1 MTLGDSSHRALGIS
15 CRSLRRSR
23 NNWGFAVVAIPVASR
38 LAGEVL
44 RWNVGLARPCAG
56 PEEISTCNAMEAM
69 GAMVGK
75 KTLTLSLA
83 WLAVLGMVMPVSL
96 VNAAAPPARPSI
108 LASDVALSPG
118 GTLRGQVLSPQGRGL
133 PGVHVAVSTGS
144 RDLGSTVTNAEGR
157 FELRGLKGGVLTL
170 TAAQSQTTV
179 RAWTASAAPPAAK
192 GDVLLVAGQSQALGQ
207 WGGFKKVITN
217 PWVIAGIV
225 AAAVAIPVAIH
236 NSNDDDSPAS
246 P

>member
-1 MTLGDSSHRALGIS
+1 
-15 CRSLRRSR
+15 
-23 NNWGFAVVAIPVASR
+23 
-38 LAGEVL
+38 
-44 RWNVGLARPCAG
+44 
-56 PEEISTCNAMEAM
+56 
-69 GAMVGK
+69 MVGK
-75 KTLTLSLA
+75 KTLTFSLA

-96 VNAAAPPARPSI
+96 AHAVDRPAMPDI
-108 LASDVALSPG
+108 LASDVALSPD

-133 PGVHVAVSTGS
+133 PGVHVAVSAGA
-144 RDLGSTVTNAEGR
+144 RDLGSTVTNTEGR
-157 FELRGLKGGVLTL
+157 FELRNLKGGVLTL
-170 TAAQSQTTV
+170 TAAQSRTTV
-179 RAWTASAAPPAAK
+179 RAWTNKAAPPAANN
-192 GDVLLVAGQSQALGQ
+192 DVLLVAGQSQALGQ